1 MVPRLFTEPYRLV
14 LDTNVLVRGFAY
26 PDSASARLLRLC
38 ESRKLL
44 MLLSRPILLEYLD
57 VLGRI
62 ELTGSRPAI
71 AEGAVR
77 LMIERL
83 RYLAEFID
91 PVRARFRFDR
101 DPEDA
106 CFLEL
111 AIAGRATHL
120 VSHDKDLLTLPNA
133 HTDAGKRFRQ
143 RLRNLKIMEAAAF
156 LSEFES
162 LKPEQ

>member
-1 MVPRLFTEPYRLV
+1 M

-26 PDSASARLLRLC
+26 PDSASARLLNLC

-44 MLLSRPILLEYLD
+44 LLLSRSVLMEYID
-57 VLGRI
+57 VLSRD
-62 ELTGSRPAI
+62 ELVGGRPAI
-71 AEGAVR
+71 AEGTVKA
-77 LMIERL
+77 LIERL

-106 CFLEL
+106 RFLEL
-111 AIAGRATHL
+111 AIAGDATHL
-120 VSHDKDLLTLPNA
+120 VTYDNDLLSLPVA

-143 RLRNLKIMEAAAF
+143 RIRNLRILEVGPF
-156 LSEFES
+156 LKDFES
-162 LKPEQ
+162 SKRQP